1 MREALAKTPSIPPLT
16 GKMLRL
22 LGKSL
27 GKFDLSGQLAG
38 IDLVREGCKENLD
51 RISKD
56 RQERLRSYRTLGI
69 CAGIAIA
76 ILLI

>member
-1 MREALAKTPSIPPLT
+1 
-16 GKMLRL
+16 MLRL